1 MNKRLL
7 CIASFAAVLL
17 CGGPVAWAQNL
28 GNAWHIPVN
37 TVPGG
42 SKMRTPLNGI
52 DTGATVT
59 IYSGNQF
66 DGSGTPGNQSSGTVW
81 YKTANGTWQGVAMSF
96 FAQSGNDKFWEA
108 RFAAPASASG
118 VIQYYLQINY
128 TDRATTFLYG
138 NDTTNNRTD
147 SATFA
152 GANAFTFQMNP
163 TLTVNGANANY
174 TTSKFFINEVAN
186 ESSTVDVIFHPN
198 GGNVDPAT
206 VQVYTNLNRRDRATV
221 DADNDGTEDGI
232 HPPSGDLVTT
242 ADTHYYRGYTMAAGG
257 GEGRYTL
264 TLPANKTGAYRL
276 SARFRNMG
284 SSTWN
289 YYTALGTGRRDHAIT
304 VSPKT
309 AREMVMYELNTINVE
324 ATGVQHEQ
332 RSTFDDLLSAAH
344 GDDDGFD
351 PFNLEYLQVLGVNWL
366 WFQPIHPQAIQ
377 GRQIDPETGQA
388 FEVGSPYAVKNFFD
402 IMPLMGSANTRLDGL
417 IEFQNFVSK
426 ADGAGVNVMLDAA
439 FNHTAYDVEFAPL
452 GDQLFDT
459 VDGVDNYGPNSE
471 IAENEARFF
480 SRSNDYANR
489 AFAEANI
496 AVAPDRGDF
505 GKFGDTYDVFYGSY
519 SALVDNNPGDNGG
532 FRDEGDMFFYN
543 DSDWNDFDGGPNS
556 SSNITRRVW
565 KYFGEYI
572 PYWLTQTGC
581 PPGTSLADQ
590 TTRGIDGLRAD
601 FGQGLPPQAWE
612 YIINKARTQK
622 WSFVFMAESL
632 DGEEVTY
639 RSNRHFD
646 VLNENITFAFAGAST
661 TNDYR
666 SIYERRRIE
675 YGQGLVLLNTTSH
688 DEGNYAD
695 PFEALIR
702 FAANGSVD
710 GVPMIFFGQEMGISG
725 GTFGFDRYELNF
737 GKLIPHFKKY
747 NSLKPAWDKVNPFI
761 GDYYNYGLD
770 QLYPVYT
777 GIAQAR
783 RFSPALRSSNR
794 FFLNQIGGSVQP
806 KIFSVAKF
814 ETVNAS
820 PATSDVVFAFANLD
834 RGNAQSPTVNQQ
846 GNFAIDQDVDGNGAN
861 DYGIKAGRTYDF
873 KNIAAYLGVNGS
885 RRDIFLNR
893 KSGSELL
900 NQGLFVAMNKVPTE
914 DGGWATNPY
923 EAQYLKLYDVT
934 SPSGTPGAATTS
946 NSYGYAIGDTATVSW
961 QTAPADSE
969 GVVPHYR
976 VSVTINGTTTVYFT
990 SGTSLTFTGQ
1000 PGETA
1005 FVTVQSVNPTDN
1017 SVTGPTSP
1025 QSTVKFL
1032 SGTGDEDW
1040 DGKDNSAEDTAGTNP
1055 LDAVSRFQVL
1065 NTTKSGSAVT
1075 ISWSSVAGRA
1085 YQVEASSQP
1094 TTEFV
1099 PLSGVISA
1107 SGTGS
1112 NTFVDRTASG
1122 EKRFY
1127 RVRIVATP
1135 TSPQPD

>member
-7 CIASFAAVLL
+7 CLASLAAIFL
-17 CGGPVAWAQNL
+17 PAAPAAFAQNL
-28 GNAWHIPVN
+28 GNAWHVPAN
-37 TVPGG
+37 TIPGG
-42 SKMRTPLNGI
+42 STMRAPLHGI

-66 DGSGTPGNQSSGTVW
+66 QGSGTPGDQSSGIVW
-81 YKTANGTWQGVAMSF
+81 YKTANGTWVGATMSF
-96 FAQSGNDKFWEA
+96 FAESANDKFWRA
-108 RFAAPASASG
+108 SFAALPSASG

-128 TDRATTFLYG
+128 TDRATTFVYG
-138 NDTTNNRTD
+138 NDTTSNRTD
-147 SATFA
+147 SATVA

-163 TLTVNGANANY
+163 TLSVNGMNGNY
-174 TTSKFFINEVAN
+174 TTSKFFINEVNN
-186 ESSTVDVIFHPN
+186 ESETMNIVFYPN
-198 GGNVDPAT
+198 GSNVDPST
-206 VQVYTNLNRRDRATV
+206 VQVFTNVNRRDRAIV
-221 DADNDGTEDGI
+221 DADGDGTEDGI
-232 HPPSGDLVTT
+232 HPPSGDLVGTG
-242 ADTHYYRGYTMAAGG
+242 DNHYYRGYTMTPA

-276 SARFRNMG
+276 SGRYRNVG

-289 YYTALGTGRRDHAIT
+289 YYTEIGSGRRDHAIT
-304 VSPKT
+304 ISPKT
-309 AREMVMYELNTINVE
+309 AREMVMYELNTLNVE
-324 ATGVQHEQ
+324 STGVQYSQ

-344 GDDDGFD
+344 GDNDGFD
-351 PFNLEYLQVLGVNWL
+351 PFNLEYLQVLGINWL
-366 WFQPIHPQAIQ
+366 WFQPVHPQAIQ

-402 IMPLMGSANTRLDGL
+402 IQSLMGSDDTRQDGL
-417 IEFQNFVSK
+417 LEFQNFVSK

-439 FNHTAYDVEFAPL
+439 FNHTAYDVEFAEL

-459 VDGVDNYGPNSE
+459 IDGVDNYGPSSE

-480 SRSNDYANR
+480 SRANDYANR
-489 AFAEANI
+489 ASGEFNI

-505 GKFGDTYDVFYGSY
+505 GKFEDTYDVFYGSY
-519 SALVDNNPGDNGG
+519 SALVDKNPDDNGG
-532 FRDEGDMFFYN
+532 FKDEGDMFFYG

-556 SSNITRRVW
+556 STNITRRVW

-572 PYWLTQTGC
+572 PYWLTKTGC
-581 PPGTSLADQ
+581 PPDTPISEQ
-590 TTRGIDGLRAD
+590 TVRGIDGLRAD

-632 DGEEVTY
+632 DGGEVTY

-666 SIYERRRIE
+666 NIYEGRRNA
-675 YGQGLVLLNTTSH
+675 YGLGLVLLNTTSH

-725 GTFGFDRYELNF
+725 GNFGFDRYELNF
-737 GKLIPHFKKY
+737 GKLIPHFKKF

-761 GDYYNYGLD
+761 GEYYNYGLD
-770 QLYPVYT
+770 QLYPVYS

-783 RFSPALRSSNR
+783 RFSPALRSPNR
-794 FFLNQIGGSVQP
+794 FFINQVGGSVQP

-814 ETVNAS
+814 ENINAS
-820 PATSDVVFAFANLD
+820 PANSDVVFAFANLD
-834 RGNAQSPTVNQQ
+834 RGDANSPTVNQQ
-846 GNFAIDQDVDGNGAN
+846 GNFNIAQDVDGNGVN
-861 DYGIKAGRTYDF
+861 DYGIKHGRTYDF

-885 RRDIFLNR
+885 RRDVFLNR
-893 KSGSELL
+893 KTGTQLL
-900 NQGLFVAMNKVPTE
+900 NDGLFVAMNKVPTT
-914 DGGWATNPY
+914 DGAWATNPY

-934 SPSGTPGAATTS
+934 SPSGTPGPATTL
-946 NSYGYAIGDTATVSW
+946 NNYGYTIGDSATISW
-961 QTAPADSE
+961 QPAPADSE

-976 VSVTINGTTTVYFT
+976 VSVRIDGVTTIYFT
-990 SGTSLTFTGQ
+990 SSTSLTLNGQ
-1000 PGETA
+1000 PGQTA
-1005 FVTVQSVNPTDN
+1005 FITIQSVNPNDN
-1017 SVTGPTSP
+1017 SVTGPAT
-1025 QSTVKFL
+1025 QETTVKFL
-1032 SGTGDEDW
+1032 SGAADEDG
-1040 DGKDNSAEDTAGTNP
+1040 DGMNNTAEDVAGTNP
-1055 LDAVSRFQVL
+1055 FDVLSRFTVVS
-1065 NTTKSGSAVT
+1065 TTRSGNSVT

-1085 YQVEASSQP
+1085 YQVDVSPDLTGGFSQLSGTLAASS
-1094 TTEFV
+1094 
-1099 PLSGVISA
+1099 
-1107 SGTGS
+1107 SGTTS
-1112 NTFVDRTASG
+1112 YTDTTASG

-1127 RVRIVATP
+1127 RVRVVATP
-1135 TSPQPD
+1135 TSSELQ